1 VQVALSN
8 KWIDMGPFTSI
19 MIMRKSNKLM
29 LNLILL
35 SLWGAILGGYF
46 KITGNPNG
54 DYILILAI
62 LFKFLGIGGLI
73 YFNRKKIME
82 FLS

>member
-1 VQVALSN
+1 
-8 KWIDMGPFTSI
+8 MRTFTAI
-19 MIMRKSNKLM
+19 MNMKKSNKLM
-29 LNLILL
+29 LKLIFL

-54 DYILILAI
+54 EYILIMAI
-62 LFKFLGIGGLI
+62 LFKFLGIAGLI

>member
-1 VQVALSN
+1 
-8 KWIDMGPFTSI
+8 
-19 MIMRKSNKLM
+19 M
-29 LNLILL
+29 LKLILL

-62 LFKFLGIGGLI
+62 LFKFLGIAGLI

>member
-1 VQVALSN
+1 
-8 KWIDMGPFTSI
+8 MRPFTAI
-19 MIMRKSNKLM
+19 MNIKKSNKLM
-29 LNLILL
+29 LKLIFL

-54 DYILILAI
+54 EYILIMAI
-62 LFKFLGIGGLI
+62 LFKFLGIAGLI

>member
-1 VQVALSN
+1 
-8 KWIDMGPFTSI
+8 MRPFTAI
-19 MIMRKSNKLM
+19 MNIKKSNKLM
-29 LNLILL
+29 LKLIFL

-54 DYILILAI
+54 EYILIMGI
-62 LFKFLGIGGLI
+62 LFKFLGIAGLI